1 MSLGANSRDTAYQ
14 IAGQPHQESEG
25 AGIAYATVTIT
36 DHGTTAVSG
45 LIIKGRL
52 IDKFTLKP
60 VANVAIFL
68 GTSTTGQALNPVYTN
83 ANGEFAITT
92 DTDITASKMFPYW
105 PKCYQQGFFLL
116 EKKFGGSL
124 NVRLYL
130 FDLVKEDKSFAVTG
144 SEVNLGDI
152 PLWPAVD
159 IAVNSDK
166 AVKMNIEYPEE
177 GRSYGNSNY
186 KTSHYLS
193 NVVPLAYNA
202 RAQLKDQSGN
212 TYYSPYKTYGLENGC
227 APVTLDFF
235 GKQFS
240 WSGVQTN
247 VSNASNCFVK
257 IDGVVVKSVYATDRN
272 DCYSKTSFG
281 GINCNT
287 YAPYFTDGVHFLE
300 QYFGANDRVNNEY
313 CTCTNG
319 VCVQGNQTA
328 QNITLHSLTVN
339 GSNLEAVYSKNFD
352 TCVHLLTSTST
363 TTHTQNYFCTQGSY
377 IKTTAP
383 LSGFTVNTG
392 QSYKLCH
399 GNNYNI
405 CSGLKSLAN
414 VTTTSQTT
422 SCTDSDGGQ
431 DIYVKGTTSYKACPT
446 CYANNVTD
454 FCSNNYVT
462 EGWCGYDPAINGIGR
477 YQASYLCTNGC
488 LDGACIGGTPA
499 NQTNV
504 SFKCTDSD
512 NGLNY
517 YIYGTTNGYRAYGIR
532 NSSNTVT
539 EKDSCT
545 TVCSGSVGS
554 GIGSTGQCLL
564 EYYCDSIDYAAFN
577 VYTCPYGCQNA
588 VCINQTTTQPNYS
601 ITVITPNGGQYWE
614 SGRTYS
620 IV

>member
-313 CTCTNG
+313 CTCTNS

-352 TCVHLLTSTST
+352 TCAHLLTSTST
-363 TTHTQNYFCTQGSY
+363 ATHTQNYFCTQGSY

-383 LSGFTVNTG
+383 LSGFNVVVG
-392 QSYKLCH
+392 QNYKLCH
-399 GNNYNI
+399 GNNYNV
-405 CSGLKSLAN
+405 CSLLMALGN
-414 VTTTSQTT
+414 YTTTKSSQNVCQSAQNNGLCSTLDPAYGNGYEAACC
-422 SCTDSDGGQ
+422 SEHGLCCCIDYDCGNNL
-431 DIYVKGTTSYKACPT
+431 YVASYAKKGTQAQYDKCGTAGQSY
-446 CYANNVTD
+446 D
-454 FCSNNYVT
+454 II
-462 EGWCGYDPAINGIGR
+462 EGV
-477 YQASYLCTNGC
+477 CTNGQLSGIPQYC
-488 LDGACIGGTPA
+488 PTGTKCQNVRYEPAVYANVSACVNETSF
-499 NQTNV
+499 NQTAQSNITGICLV
-504 SFKCTDSD
+504 RDLYTSVPIFSAPDLGKGYAKAAKPGVNTIS
-512 NGLNY
+512 GLH
-517 YIYGTTNGYRAYGIR
+517 
-532 NSSNTVT
+532 
-539 EKDSCT
+539 
-545 TVCSGSVGS
+545 
-554 GIGSTGQCLL
+554 
-564 EYYCDSIDYAAFN
+564 
-577 VYTCPYGCQNA
+577 
-588 VCINQTTTQPNYS
+588 
-601 ITVITPNGGQYWE
+601 
-614 SGRTYS
+614 
-620 IV
+620 